1 MKKILTASLVAI
13 MAVSAANADIASTK
27 YVDDQT
33 GVSADGTFGFEGVI
47 SGQTTLA
54 GAVKKIAG
62 ELGTGG
68 SVTTQITNA
77 LKDATAD
84 DFSADVKTSLGLANT
99 AVQTTTFEN
108 FQSTNETAIA
118 DAKQEAIDAAAADAT
133 TKANTAESN
142 AKTYAEQKA
151 SAAQAAAEATAA
163 GALAS
168 AKSELEG
175 KITEAGADTTELAG
189 RVDTIEKSAAY
200 TSGIDST
207 KVAQIETN
215 KTGVAANLASIQA
228 INNEQTGILAQAKA
242 DATTKANAAQ
252 TAAEGKVTALETG
265 KVAQN
270 AAAISTLN
278 TNTTGIQISNV
289 ANIGSV
295 DGNYALTAK
304 VVDGK
309 VSEYTWEMIGR

>member
-1 MKKILTASLVAI
+1 M
-13 MAVSAANADIASTK
+13 
-27 YVDDQT
+27 
-33 GVSADGTFGFEGVI
+33 
-47 SGQTTLA
+47 
-54 GAVKKIAG
+54 
-62 ELGTGG
+62 
-68 SVTTQITNA
+68 
-77 LKDATAD
+77 
-84 DFSADVKTSLGLANT
+84 
-99 AVQTTTFEN
+99 
-108 FQSTNETAIA
+108 
-118 DAKQEAIDAAAADAT
+118 
-133 TKANTAESN
+133 
-142 AKTYAEQKA
+142 
-151 SAAQAAAEATAA
+151 
-163 GALAS
+163 AS

-215 KTGVAANLASIQA
+215 KTGVAANLASIEA
-228 INNEQTGILAQAKA
+228 INNETTGILAQAKA
-242 DATTKANAAQ
+242 DATTKANTAESNAKTYAEQKASAAQ
-252 TAAEGKVTALETG
+252 AAAEGKVTALETG

-304 VVDGK
+304 VVGGK